1 MNPLYDQFFNP
12 QYANVDYLRQLQWQQ
27 RDAEQRWEITNI
39 VKAIHDYF
47 DAARKIAPEFQNE
60 AFFQCVVAALEA
72 ARPTSEMAPKTPIMI
87 ASNTI
92 PVMVAKTYFINS
104 FIIVLSFLF
113 DFISLSRNI
122 FVIYFFIRRTHFS

>member
-47 DAARKIAPEFQNE
+47 EAARKITPEYRQM
-60 AFFQCVVAALEA
+60 AFDACIAAVVE
-72 ARPTSEMAPKTPIMI
+72 EM
-87 ASNTI
+87 N
-92 PVMVAKTYFINS
+92 
-104 FIIVLSFLF
+104 
-113 DFISLSRNI
+113 
-122 FVIYFFIRRTHFS
+122 RRY